1 MKLLTQWYPKVNAFE
16 AKLKPYDEQ
25 FRIMKEQ
32 TSELRAEAE
41 RVKWERHM
49 EHQKGL
55 SLIEELREYQDFI
68 DSIPEELYEELKK
81 RYEMGLQE
89 QQQQNFE

>member
-1 MKLLTQWYPKVNAFE
+1 M
-16 AKLKPYDEQ
+16 
-25 FRIMKEQ
+25 
-32 TSELRAEAE
+32 
-41 RVKWERHM
+41 
-49 EHQKGL
+49 GL

-89 QQQQNFE
+89 QQQTFE